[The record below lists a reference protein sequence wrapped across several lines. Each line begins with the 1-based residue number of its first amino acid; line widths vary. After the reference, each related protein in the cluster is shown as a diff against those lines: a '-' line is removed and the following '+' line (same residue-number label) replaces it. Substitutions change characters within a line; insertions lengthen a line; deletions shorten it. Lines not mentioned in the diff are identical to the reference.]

1 MVDARPHWEWRTRL
15 TPRLGF
21 LLGFLFCVGLLA
33 VAAWLQFVQGLE
45 PCPLCI
51 TQRVFVLLA
60 GLVLCAAA
68 WHNPQRLGR
77 RIYATFAAALA
88 LGGATVS
95 ARHVW
100 LQHLPEEE
108 VPACGPGLSY
118 VFEHLPLT
126 ETLKLLVSGT
136 GECSKIDWVFLGL
149 SIPGWTLIAFLLL
162 AGWSLWNGW
171 R

>member
-1 MVDARPHWEWRTRL
+1 ML

-21 LLGFLFCVGLLA
+21 LLGFLFCACLLL
-33 VAAWLQFVQGLE
+33 VAAWFQFAQGLE

-51 TQRVFVLLA
+51 TQRVFVFVTA
-60 GLVLCAAA
+60 LVLLAAA
-68 WHNPQRLGR
+68 WHNPGSLGQRA
-77 RIYATFAAALA
+77 YATLAGMLA
-88 LGGATVS
+88 LGGAMIS

-100 LQHLPEEE
+100 LQHLPKEE

-126 ETLKLLVSGT
+126 ETLRMLVSGT
-136 GECSKIDWVFLGL
+136 GECSEVMWTFLGL
-149 SIPGWTLIAFLLL
+149 SIPGWTLVAFLLL

-171 R
+171 RNQA